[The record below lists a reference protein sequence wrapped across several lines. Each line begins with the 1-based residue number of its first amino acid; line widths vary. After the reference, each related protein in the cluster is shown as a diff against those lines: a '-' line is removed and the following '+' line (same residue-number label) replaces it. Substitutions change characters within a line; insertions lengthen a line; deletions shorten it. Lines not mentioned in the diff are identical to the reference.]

1 MPVVSATVKLNL
13 IFVCLAFLASTSASA
28 FGARAHRIVGFI
40 ANERLCEQA
49 RLQIVS
55 FIPDADLAAA
65 GLWAD
70 YIRSDPDWD
79 FVRPWHYMNVDALVP
94 IGFAERSSK
103 GDVLSAIVFFAEQL
117 EDEALSLSK
126 RTVAFYFVVHFVAD
140 IHQPLHVG
148 RAVDLGGNRVD
159 IQAGEY
165 RGNLHNYWDSGVL
178 REVENLREYAA
189 DLANEY
195 SSVAEVWALEQP
207 LRWATESQQLR
218 PGVYAFERTE
228 GGVGLLDDRYQTQA
242 AQVVRH
248 RLAQAGVRLAGL
260 LNGIWC
266 GAPDKSGF
274 RGKSK

>member
-1 MPVVSATVKLNL
+1 MPVVSITVKFNL
-13 IFVCLAFLASTSASA
+13 ILVCLAFLASTSASA
-28 FGARAHRIVGFI
+28 FGARAHRIAGLI

-49 RLQIVS
+49 RLQIAA
-55 FIPDADLAAA
+55 FIPDADLAVA

-79 FVRPWHYMNVDALVP
+79 FVRLWHYMNVDDHVP

-103 GDVLSAIVFFAEQL
+103 GDVLSAIIYFTQRL
-117 EDEALSLSK
+117 EDEELPLPE

-148 RAVDLGGNRVD
+148 RAADLGGNRVE
-159 IQAGEY
+159 IQAGDY
-165 RGNLHNYWDSGVL
+165 RGNLHSYWDSGVL
-178 REVENLREYAA
+178 REIDNLREYAA

-207 LRWATESQQLR
+207 LTWATESQQLR
-218 PGVYAFERTE
+218 PNVYAFERTE
-228 GGVGLLDDRYQTQA
+228 DGVGRLDVQYQAQA
-242 AQVVRH
+242 TQVVRQ

-274 RGKSK
+274 RG